1 MKLFHG
7 SLVRVEYPDVTIGR
21 DSLDFGRGFYMTRD
35 YEQAVRWTNILVKR
49 DPSGVRTIN
58 TFELT
63 DDAFE
68 KYNYRLFESY
78 NDEWLDFIVSNRLG
92 GEDWRNYDII
102 EGGIANDKVF
112 DTIEI
117 YMSGM
122 IPKDVA
128 IGRLKNEKIRNQLCI
143 VSQDVVNDCLK
154 YVESI
159 IIE

>member
-1 MKLFHG
+1 M
-7 SLVRVEYPDVTIGR
+7 
-21 DSLDFGRGFYMTRD
+21 
-35 YEQAVRWTNILVKR
+35 
-49 DPSGVRTIN
+49 
-58 TFELT
+58 FE
-63 DDAFE
+63 A
-68 KYNYRLFESY
+68 Y
-78 NDEWLDFIVSNRLG
+78 NDEGLDFIVSNRLG

>member
-7 SLVRVEYPDVTIGR
+7 SLVRVEHPDVTIGR

-49 DPSGVRTIN
+49 EPSGVRTIN
-58 TFELT
+58 TFELS

-68 KYNYRLFESY
+68 NYHYRVFESY

-92 GEDWRNYDII
+92 GEDWRNYDTI

-143 VSQDVVNDCLK
+143 VSQDVVNECLK

>member
-7 SLVRVEYPDVTIGR
+7 SLVRVKYPDVTIGR

-49 DPSGVRTIN
+49 EPSGVRTIN
-58 TFELT
+58 TFELS

-68 KYNYRLFESY
+68 NYHYRVFESY

-92 GEDWRNYDII
+92 GEVWRNYDII